1 MEEFRRVHK
10 VGRVD
15 EYMEKFEKAKA
26 RLLIENPYFQEPFFV
41 GSFISGL
48 KDEIQ
53 TLGKCIC
60 TGYHGRGI
68 PVRTQ
73 I

>member
-1 MEEFRRVHK
+1 MSAIEEFQRVHK

-26 RLLIENPYFQEPFFV
+26 RLLIENAYFQEQFFV

-48 KDEIQ
+48 KD
-53 TLGKCIC
+53 
-60 TGYHGRGI
+60 
-68 PVRTQ
+68 
-73 I
+73 